1 MTKIIFDGQLVDER
15 YYFYPQRSSEEIVN
29 NAQPIGISDGENL
42 IYSRTGERII
52 SVQYHVYEE
61 KLRNVERFL
70 AKTFV
75 LKRQATL
82 IFSDEPDEV
91 WDVVVND
98 KPTIVKNGAGIS
110 GVIEFLV
117 PSGVSHSIKSTTVTP
132 DTDGK
137 ITVGYQGTATAY
149 PVITATM
156 KSDNGLV
163 AFANDKGG
171 YLQFG
176 NSEETDGA
184 YKPLSDRVV
193 SVPLVASDSGFTAN
207 SGVKQYPLYGGNGN
221 KNLMVG
227 SFSYN
232 DSGATPVYA
241 DQGETY
247 WDNGRW
253 VGAGSL
259 WHGPSLSK
267 KIPKSSANTNTGGF
281 IWKTRFDW
289 ATDVWKMGRVEFT
302 LSNAGKVIA
311 NATVLDDSNANM
323 MYIATYCM
331 GQEARQGTSLNR
343 KDFSDGEYEIRFER
357 TSDGGQIQLTKVG
370 GPSFVVPL
378 NFTDYQGTAIDEI
391 TIWTQ
396 KFGNQDSA
404 GIKIKSTSFEWL
416 NVETLVDVPNRWGT
430 GDMVKIDIANRK
442 IYVNDVLDNSL
453 QKVGN
458 QWESFALQPGQTV
471 IQPVASSWA
480 TMYDCK
486 LTYREAWL

>member
-1 MTKIIFDGQLVDER
+1 MEKFRT
-15 YYFYPQRSSEEIVN
+15 SSTITFICYDPL
-29 NAQPIGISDGENL
+29 A
-42 IYSRTGERII
+42 YSLT
-52 SVQYHVYEE
+52 
-61 KLRNVERFL
+61 
-70 AKTFV
+70 T
-75 LKRQATL
+75 
-82 IFSDEPDEV
+82 
-91 WDVVVND
+91 
-98 KPTIVKNGAGIS
+98 
-110 GVIEFLV
+110 
-117 PSGVSHSIKSTTVTP
+117 TTVTP
-132 DTDGK
+132 DANNQLLVNNQD
-137 ITVGYQGTATAY
+137 TATAY

-163 AFANDKGG
+163 AFANDNGG

-207 SGVKQYPLYGGNGN
+207 SGVQQYPLYGSNGN

-232 DSGATPVYA
+232 DSGATPVYV
-241 DQGETY
+241 DQGDTY

-253 VGAGSL
+253 VGAGAL
-259 WHGPSLSK
+259 WHGPSLSTAV
-267 KIPKSSANTNTGGF
+267 PKSSADTNTGGF

-289 ATDVWKMGRVEFT
+289 ATDVWNMGRVEFT
-302 LSNAGKVIA
+302 LSIAGKVIA

-370 GPSFVVPL
+370 GSSFVVPL

-404 GIKIKSTSFEWL
+404 GITIKSTSFEWL

-430 GDMVKIDIANRK
+430 GDVVKIDIADRK

-453 QKVGN
+453 QTVGN

-486 LTYREAWL
+486 LTYREAWI